1 MDNLNEEAIKLLLD
15 ERIPEFNKFRLHN
28 LTFKPNLSHQIF
40 SGKNLSLAFL
50 NGAICIQANFSNC
63 ILKKTNLV
71 QAELNNSN
79 FENAD
84 LTDTLFMYAEMK
96 NCNLRNCNMKRSNF
110 MWTNLQNSDLSGS
123 KITNT
128 IFIEANLQSAI
139 LKDIN
144 KEHAFMKY
152 AKFELTE

>member
-1 MDNLNEEAIKLLLD
+1 MGNLNQEAIKLILD
-15 ERIPEFNKFRLHN
+15 ERIAEFNKFRLHN
-28 LTFKPNLSHQIF
+28 LTFKPNLSNQVF

-50 NGAICIQANFSNC
+50 NGAICIQTNFSNC

-79 FENAD
+79 FENSD

-128 IFIEANLQSAI
+128 IFIEANLQSVI

-144 KEHAFMKY
+144 REHAFMKY
-152 AKFELTE
+152 AKFELTG

>member
-1 MDNLNEEAIKLLLD
+1 MDNLNQEAIKLILD
-15 ERIPEFNKFRLHN
+15 ERIAEFNKFRLHN
-28 LTFKPNLSHQIF
+28 LTFRPNLSNQVF

-50 NGAICIQANFSNC
+50 NGAICIQTNFSNC

-144 KEHAFMKY
+144 REHAFMKY
-152 AKFELTE
+152 AKFELTG

>member
-1 MDNLNEEAIKLLLD
+1 MSNLNEEVVKLILN
-15 ERIPEFNKFRLHN
+15 ERISTFNKFRLHN
-28 LTFKPNLSHQIF
+28 LTFKPNLSNQVF

-50 NGAICIQANFSNC
+50 NGAICIQTNFSNC

-110 MWTNLQNSDLSGS
+110 MGTNLQNSDLSGS
-123 KITNT
+123 KIT
-128 IFIEANLQSAI
+128 
-139 LKDIN
+139 
-144 KEHAFMKY
+144 
-152 AKFELTE
+152 

>member
-1 MDNLNEEAIKLLLD
+1 MDNLNQEAIKLILD
-15 ERIPEFNKFRLHN
+15 ERIAEFNKFRLHN
-28 LTFKPNLSHQIF
+28 LTFKPNLSNQVF

-50 NGAICIQANFSNC
+50 NGAICIQTNFSNC
-63 ILKKTNLV
+63 TLKKTNLV

-144 KEHAFMKY
+144 REHAFMKY

>member
-1 MDNLNEEAIKLLLD
+1 MDNLNQEAIKLILD
-15 ERIPEFNKFRLHN
+15 ERITEFNKFRLHN
-28 LTFKPNLSHQIF
+28 LTFKPNLSNQVF

-50 NGAICIQANFSNC
+50 NGAICIQTNFSNC

-144 KEHAFMKY
+144 REHAFMKY
-152 AKFELTE
+152 AKFELTG

>member
-1 MDNLNEEAIKLLLD
+1 MDNLNQEAIKLILD
-15 ERIPEFNKFRLHN
+15 ERITEFNKFRLHN
-28 LTFKPNLSHQIF
+28 LTFKPNLSNQVF

-50 NGAICIQANFSNC
+50 NGAICIQTNFSNC

-96 NCNLRNCNMKRSNF
+96 NCNLQNCNMKKSNF
-110 MWTNLQNSDLSGS
+110 MWANLYNADLSGS

-144 KEHAFMKY
+144 REHAFMKY
-152 AKFELTE
+152 AKFELTG

>member
-1 MDNLNEEAIKLLLD
+1 MDNLNEEAIKLILD
-15 ERIPEFNKFRLHN
+15 KRIPEFNKFRLHN
-28 LTFKPNLSHQIF
+28 LTFKPNLSYQDF

-50 NGAICIQANFSNC
+50 NGAICIQTNFPNC

-128 IFIEANLQSAI
+128 NFIEANLQSAI
-139 LKDIN
+139 LKDFN

-152 AKFELTE
+152 AKLELTE